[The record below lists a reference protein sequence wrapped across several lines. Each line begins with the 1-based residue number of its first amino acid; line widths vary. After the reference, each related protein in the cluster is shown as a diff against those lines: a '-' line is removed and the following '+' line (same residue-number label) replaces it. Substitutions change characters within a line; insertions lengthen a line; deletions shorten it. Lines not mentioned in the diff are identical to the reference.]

1 MSEILLYR
9 ANECLSKLGSARDA
23 VASELRRLEAAATA
37 ADEAIDRHFAELKA
51 ALDKRHSE
59 LKSAAAAAATHKRKL
74 LEEQLKLIDAE
85 KSKVSEFFFYII
97 PSFSDN
103 SRSFAVERVL

>member
-37 ADEAIDRHFAELKA
+37 ADEAIDRHFTELKA

-85 KSKVSEFFFYII
+85 KAKVS
-97 PSFSDN
+97 
-103 SRSFAVERVL
+103 FATIVFTFDICINVYL